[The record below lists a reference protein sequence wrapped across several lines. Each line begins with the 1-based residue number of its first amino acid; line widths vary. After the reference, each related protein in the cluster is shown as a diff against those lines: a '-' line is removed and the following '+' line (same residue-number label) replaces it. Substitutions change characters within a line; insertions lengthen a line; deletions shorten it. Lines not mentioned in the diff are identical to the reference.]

1 MGGSKGERGLCGR
14 SKFTSE
20 DDLAVT
26 RVVCGSGECPF
37 SCLDRSGDEDDVM
50 LLYVQSERL
59 SCETK
64 PRIVVAQNILRE
76 VFGGMEGLA
85 PSVVFQHENCTL
97 FFSALEA

>member
-1 MGGSKGERGLCGR
+1 
-14 SKFTSE
+14 
-20 DDLAVT
+20 
-26 RVVCGSGECPF
+26 
-37 SCLDRSGDEDDVM
+37 M